1 MTNKKIKKTKFKVE
15 KLYASRGDLKGE
27 VELVW
32 NPVPNATSY
41 VIQASRVNGK
51 DVWKQVDIVTRS
63 HCTVTGL
70 RSSHIYKF
78 RAAAV
83 TGSMQNEWSGIAE
96 EKAS

>member
-1 MTNKKIKKTKFKVE
+1 MTTKKIKKEPVRIE
-15 KLYASRGDLKGE
+15 KLFASRGDLRGE

-41 VIQASRVNGK
+41 IIQASKVKGK
-51 DVWKQVDIVTRS
+51 DIWKLVDIVTRS

-70 RSSHIYKF
+70 RPNHIYKF
-78 RAAAV
+78 RAAPV
-83 TGSMQNEWSGIAE
+83 TGSLQNEWSGIAE

>member
-1 MTNKKIKKTKFKVE
+1 MTNKKIKNEKLRIE
-15 KLYASRGDLKGE
+15 KLYASKGDLQGE

-41 VIQASRVNGK
+41 VIQSSKVNGS

-70 RSSHIYKF
+70 KSNHMYKF

-83 TGSMQNEWSGIAE
+83 TGSMQNQWSGTAE